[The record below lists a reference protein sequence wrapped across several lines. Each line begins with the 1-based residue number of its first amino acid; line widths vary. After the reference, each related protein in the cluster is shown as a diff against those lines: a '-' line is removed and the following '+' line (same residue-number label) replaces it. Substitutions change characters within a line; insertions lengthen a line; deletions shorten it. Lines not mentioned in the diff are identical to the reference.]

1 MLSTGSVLG
10 DFRIDDEIGRGGM
23 GVVYRAAQLSL
34 ERPVALKV
42 ISEALSDRE
51 GFRERFERESRL
63 AASLDH
69 PNIIPVYAAGEHD
82 GVLFIVMRYVD
93 GTDLRAL
100 LAAEGAFDPAR
111 AAGVIAQVASAL
123 DAAHERGLV
132 HRDVKPA
139 NILVA
144 ARGGGEHTY
153 LTDFGLTKRT
163 ASDSG
168 LTAAGEWVGTLD
180 YVAPEQL
187 RGESVDGR
195 ADVYALG
202 CVLYEL
208 LTGQVPFVRDDD
220 IAKLWAHIS
229 DPAPVAARARAR
241 TPRARSPPWSSA
253 AWRRTRTTASR
264 RRATWAARRW
274 LPSPA
279 SATPARAL
287 GWPPAAAADA
297 PGGAGWTRAGETAVL
312 PDEERTR
319 RFRAGASG
327 ATGGRRPA
335 RGMRGRAGGAA
346 ALAAAI
352 RLRSRPRSPAQ
363 PGSRRARSMREYTS
377 ATRPPGW
384 ASRATPPGS
393 RTRATARLPGSTSG
407 PGARGAPIHVGKNPR
422 AVGTGD
428 GSVWV
433 ANFGGGSVTRIDAE
447 SGRVVQT
454 IPVGLGP
461 IDVAV
466 GQHSVWVSTQEG
478 RVVQIDAR
486 SGRVV
491 DHDIGVKAEGALD
504 LGLGRLWI
512 ADRLDGTLRVYF
524 ISTGLLS
531 DAPLLLGDAPTD
543 IRVGPRYAWAAVAGE
558 GAIRRLPIASGGS
571 GERVIETGGR
581 PEVLAMSKTCSLGRG
596 HRARDRSTGSDRK
609 TGHPVGGPIK
619 VDEDPAGLAVGK
631 EAVWV
636 TSAVKDTVLR
646 VVPR

>member
-1 MLSTGSVLG
+1 VLSTGSVLG

-23 GVVYRAAQLSL
+23 GVVYRAAQISL

-42 ISEALSDRE
+42 ISESLSDRE

-100 LAAEGAFDPAR
+100 LATEGAFDPAR
-111 AAGVIAQVASAL
+111 AAGVVAQVASAL

-229 DPAPVAARARAR
+229 DPAPSPLELAPDTPRPLAAVTELCMQKDPDDRFQTAGDMGRAALAAVPGLGDTGARARM
-241 TPRARSPPWSSA
+241 A
-253 AWRRTRTTASR
+253 AGGR
-264 RRATWAARRW
+264 RRRM
-274 LPSPA
+274 
-279 SATPARAL
+279 
-287 GWPPAAAADA
+287 
-297 PGGAGWTRAGETAVL
+297 PGGEGWTRAGETAVL
-312 PDEERTR
+312 PEDEPGR
-319 RFRAGASG
+319 RFRA
-327 ATGGRRPA
+327 RRPA
-335 RGMRGRAGGAA
+335 LLAAGALLAACAIGLIALLASGDDSGPKQSSPAA
-346 ALAAAI
+346 ATGQPAGTVEDRI
-352 RLRSRPRSPAQ
+352 RVGDSPAGVGLEN
-363 PGSRRARSMREYTS
+363 GSAWVANEGDGTVTRVDLGTRRV
-377 ATRPPGW
+377 
-384 ASRATPPGS
+384 
-393 RTRATARLPGSTSG
+393 
-407 PGARGAPIHVGKNPR
+407 RGAPIRVGKNPR
-422 AVGTGD
+422 AVATAG

-433 ANFGGGSVTRIDAE
+433 ANFGGGSVTRIDAR

-454 IPVGLGP
+454 VPVGQGP
-461 IDVAV
+461 LDIAV
-466 GQHSVWVSTQEG
+466 GQTSVWVSTQEA
-478 RVVQIDAR
+478 RIVRIDAR
-486 SGRVV
+486 SGGVV
-491 DHDIGVKAEGALD
+491 EPDIGVKAVGALD
-504 LGLGRLWI
+504 LGRGRLWI
-512 ADRLDGTLRVYF
+512 ADRNDGTLRNYF
-524 ISTGLLS
+524 INSKLLS
-531 DAPLLLGDAPTD
+531 DALLLGDAPTD
-543 IRVGPRYAWAAVAGE
+543 IAVGPQYVWAAVADE
-558 GAIRRLPIASGGS
+558 GVIRRQALAGGAA
-571 GERVIETGGR
+571 GQRDIETGGR
-581 PEVLAMSKTCSLGRG
+581 PEVLTVS
-596 HRARDRSTGSDRK
+596 RAGVWVADSEREQLYLISRK
-609 TGHPVGGPIK
+609 TGRQVGAPIK
-619 VDEDPAGLAVGK
+619 VDEDPAGVAVGK
-631 EAVWV
+631 GSVWV
-636 TSAVKDTVLR
+636 TSAVGDRVQR

>member
-23 GVVYRAAQLSL
+23 GVVYRAAQISL

-100 LAAEGAFDPAR
+100 LAAEGAFEPAR
-111 AAGVIAQVASAL
+111 AAGVVAQVASAL

-187 RGESVDGR
+187 RGEAVDGR

-229 DPAPVAARARAR
+229 DPAPSPLELAPDTPRALAAVTERCMEKDPDDRFQTAGDMGRAALAAVPGLGDTGARARMAAGR
-241 TPRARSPPWSSA
+241 RS
-253 AWRRTRTTASR
+253 RLR
-264 RRATWAARRW
+264 
-274 LPSPA
+274 
-279 SATPARAL
+279 
-287 GWPPAAAADA
+287 
-297 PGGAGWTRAGETAVL
+297 GGPGWTRAGETAVL
-312 PDEERTR
+312 PEEPGR
-319 RFRAGASG
+319 RFRA
-327 ATGGRRPA
+327 RRPA
-335 RGMRGRAGGAA
+335 L
-346 ALAAAI
+346 LAAGALLAACAI
-352 RLRSRPRSPAQ
+352 GLAVLLLSGDDSSPKRSVAAGTSAEPAGTIDARIPVGDSPA
-363 PGSRRARSMREYTS
+363 GIGLENDSAWVANEGDGTVTRIGLSKRRV
-377 ATRPPGW
+377 
-384 ASRATPPGS
+384 
-393 RTRATARLPGSTSG
+393 
-407 PGARGAPIHVGKNPR
+407 RGKPIPVGKNPR
-422 AVGTGD
+422 AVATGG

-433 ANFGGGSVTRIDAE
+433 ANSGGGTVTRIDART
-447 SGRVVQT
+447 GRVRQT
-454 IPVGLGP
+454 IPVGGGP
-461 IDVAV
+461 IDIAV
-466 GQHSVWVSTQEG
+466 GQTSVWVSTQEG
-478 RVVQIDAR
+478 RVVRIDAG

-491 DHDIGVKAEGALD
+491 DPDIGVNAEGALD
-504 LGLGRLWI
+504 LGRGRLWI

-524 ISTGLLS
+524 VGTGRLS
-531 DAPLLLGDAPTD
+531 DAPLMIGDTPTD
-543 IRVGPRYAWAAVAGE
+543 IRVGRKYAWAAVAGE
-558 GAIRRLPIASGGS
+558 GAIRRIPLVSGAT
-571 GERVIETGGR
+571 GERAIETGGR
-581 PEVLAMSKTCSLGRG
+581 PEVLTMSRTAIWVADSERETLYRISRRTGRQLGRPI
-596 HRARDRSTGSDRK
+596 R
-609 TGHPVGGPIK
+609 VG
-619 VDEDPAGLAVGK
+619 EDPSGLAVGRH
-631 EAVWV
+631 AVWV
-636 TSAVKDTVLR
+636 TSAVMDRVLS

>member
-23 GVVYRAAQLSL
+23 GVVYRATQVSL
-34 ERPVALKV
+34 ARPVALKV

-82 GVLFIVMRYVD
+82 GVLFIAMRYVD

-100 LAAEGAFDPAR
+100 LSAEGAFDPAR
-111 AAGVIAQVASAL
+111 ASGVIAQVASAL

-139 NILVA
+139 NVLVA

-229 DPAPVAARARAR
+229 DPAPSALEQAPDTPRPLAAVAARSMEKDPGDRFQTAGDMGRAALAAVPGLGDTGQRAR
-241 TPRARSPPWSSA
+241 MA
-253 AWRRTRTTASR
+253 AGR
-264 RRATWAARRW
+264 RRRM
-274 LPSPA
+274 
-279 SATPARAL
+279 
-287 GWPPAAAADA
+287 
-297 PGGAGWTRAGETAVL
+297 PGGDGWTRAGETAVL
-312 PDEERTR
+312 PDERRSRFRARRPALLAAAALLAACAAGLAILLLSGGDSEPETAGGAGTGSQPAGTVEERIRVGDSPAGVGLEGDSAWIANEGDGTVTRIKLRTR
-319 RFRAGASG
+319 R
-327 ATGGRRPA
+327 PV
-335 RGMRGRAGGAA
+335 
-346 ALAAAI
+346 
-352 RLRSRPRSPAQ
+352 
-363 PGSRRARSMREYTS
+363 
-377 ATRPPGW
+377 
-384 ASRATPPGS
+384 
-393 RTRATARLPGSTSG
+393 
-407 PGARGAPIHVGKNPR
+407 GAPIPVGKNPR
-422 AVGTGD
+422 AVGTGA

-433 ANFGGGSVTRIDAE
+433 ANFGGGSVTRIDAR
-447 SGRVVQT
+447 SGRVVQR

-466 GQHSVWVSTQEG
+466 GRTSVWVSTQAS

-491 DHDIGVKAEGALD
+491 DSDIGVKAEGALD

-531 DAPLLLGDAPTD
+531 AAPLLLGDAPTD
-543 IRVGPRYAWAAVAGE
+543 IRVGPQYVWAAVAGE
-558 GAIRRLPIASGGS
+558 GAIRRLPLASGGG

-581 PEVLAMSKTCSLGRG
+581 PEVLAMSKSAVWVADTERETVYRINRKSGRP
-596 HRARDRSTGSDRK
+596 D
-609 TGHPVGGPIK
+609 GGPIK
-619 VDEDPAGLAVGK
+619 VDEDPAGVAVGK

>member
-100 LAAEGAFDPAR
+100 LVAEGALDPAR
-111 AAGVIAQVASAL
+111 AAGVVAQVASAL

-208 LTGQVPFVRDDD
+208 LTGRVPFVRDDD

-229 DPAPVAARARAR
+229 DPAPSPLELAPDTPRALAAVVERCMEKDPDDRFQTAGDMGRAALAAVPGLGDTGARAR
-241 TPRARSPPWSSA
+241 RAAGRRRRSPGDP
-253 AWRRTRTTASR
+253 
-264 RRATWAARRW
+264 
-274 LPSPA
+274 
-279 SATPARAL
+279 
-287 GWPPAAAADA
+287 
-297 PGGAGWTRAGETAVL
+297 GWTRAGETAVL
-312 PDEERTR
+312 PDDERTR
-319 RFRAGASG
+319 RFRAGRPALLAAAALLAACAVGLAVLLLSGGDSNPEPASAPG
-327 ATGGRRPA
+327 ATGQPAGTVDARVRVGDSPSGVGLEGDSAWVANEGDGTVTRINLRTRRP
-335 RGMRGRAGGAA
+335 
-346 ALAAAI
+346 
-352 RLRSRPRSPAQ
+352 
-363 PGSRRARSMREYTS
+363 RR
-377 ATRPPGW
+377 
-384 ASRATPPGS
+384 
-393 RTRATARLPGSTSG
+393 
-407 PGARGAPIHVGKNPR
+407 APIHVGKNPR
-422 AVGTGD
+422 AVGTGG

-433 ANFGGGSVTRIDAE
+433 ANFGGGSVTRIDAR

-466 GQHSVWVSTQEG
+466 GQSSVWVSTQAG

-491 DHDIGVKAEGALD
+491 DSDIGVKAEGALD

-558 GAIRRLPIASGGS
+558 GAIRRLPIASGGG

-581 PEVLAMSKTCSLGRG
+581 PEVLAMSKSAVWVADTERETVY
-596 HRARDRSTGSDRK
+596 RIDRK
-609 TGHPVGGPIK
+609 SGHPVGGPIK

>member
-1 MLSTGSVLG
+1 VLSTGSVLG
-10 DFRIDDEIGRGGM
+10 DFRIDEEIGRGGM
-23 GVVYRAAQLSL
+23 GIVYRAAQISL

-42 ISEALSDRE
+42 ISESLSDRE

-69 PNIIPVYAAGEHD
+69 PNVIPVYAAGEQD

-100 LAAEGAFDPAR
+100 LTAEGAFDPAR
-111 AAGVIAQVASAL
+111 AAGVVAQVASAL

-208 LTGQVPFVRDDD
+208 LTGEVPFVRDDD

-229 DPAPVAARARAR
+229 DPAPSPLELAPDTPRPLAAVAVRCMQKDPDDRFRTAGDMGRAALAAVPGLGDTGARARM
-241 TPRARSPPWSSA
+241 A
-253 AWRRTRTTASR
+253 AGR
-264 RRATWAARRW
+264 RRRLTGRE
-274 LPSPA
+274 
-279 SATPARAL
+279 
-287 GWPPAAAADA
+287 
-297 PGGAGWTRAGETAVL
+297 GWTRAGETAVL
-312 PDEERTR
+312 PDEEPGR
-319 RFRAGASG
+319 RFRARRPALVAGLLLLAACAIALVALLASGDDSSPKRASAAG
-327 ATGGRRPA
+327 ATGAPA
-335 RGMRGRAGGAA
+335 GVVKER
-346 ALAAAI
+346 I
-352 RLRSRPRSPAQ
+352 RVGDSPA
-363 PGSRRARSMREYTS
+363 GVGLEGDSAWVANEGDGTVTRVDLSTRRV
-377 ATRPPGW
+377 
-384 ASRATPPGS
+384 
-393 RTRATARLPGSTSG
+393 
-407 PGARGAPIHVGKNPR
+407 RGAPIRVGKNPR
-422 AVGTGD
+422 AVATGG

-433 ANFGGGSVTRIDAE
+433 ANFGGGSVSRIDAR
-447 SGRVVQT
+447 SSRVVQT

-461 IDVAV
+461 IDIAV
-466 GQHSVWVSTQEG
+466 GQTSVWVSTEDA
-478 RVVQIDAR
+478 RVVRIDAR
-486 SGRVV
+486 SGRVI
-491 DHDIGVKAEGALD
+491 DSDIGVKAEGALD

-524 ISTGLLS
+524 IDTGILS
-531 DAPLLLGDAPTD
+531 DALLLGDAPTD
-543 IRVGPRYAWAAVAGE
+543 IAVGPRFAWAAVAGE
-558 GAIRRLPIASGGS
+558 GVIRRQPLGGGAA
-571 GERVIETGGR
+571 GERAIETGGR
-581 PEVLAMSKTCSLGRG
+581 PEVLAVSKSGVWAADAERERLYRISRTTGRQ
-596 HRARDRSTGSDRK
+596 
-609 TGHPVGGPIK
+609 VGGP
-619 VDEDPAGLAVGK
+619 VRVAEDPAGLAVGR

-636 TSAVKDTVLR
+636 TSAVTDRVLR

>member
-23 GVVYRAAQLSL
+23 GVVYRATQVSL
-34 ERPVALKV
+34 GRPVALKV

-82 GVLFIVMRYVD
+82 GVLFIAMRFVD

-100 LAAEGAFDPAR
+100 LVGEGAFDPAR
-111 AAGVIAQVASAL
+111 AAGVVAQVASAL

-163 ASDSG
+163 TSDSG

-208 LTGQVPFVRDDD
+208 LTGEVPFVRDDD

-229 DPAPVAARARAR
+229 DPPPSALESAPDTPRPLAAVATRCMQKDPEERFQTAGDMGRAALAAVPGLADTGQRARM
-241 TPRARSPPWSSA
+241 A
-253 AWRRTRTTASR
+253 AGR
-264 RRATWAARRW
+264 RRRM
-274 LPSPA
+274 
-279 SATPARAL
+279 
-287 GWPPAAAADA
+287 
-297 PGGAGWTRAGETAVL
+297 PGGDGWTRAGETAVL
-312 PDEERTR
+312 PDEHRSRFRARRPALLAAAALLAACAVGLAVLLMSDSDSDPGTTPTAAAASEPAGTVQDRIRVGDSPVGVGLEGDSAWVANEGDGTVTRIDLRTR
-319 RFRAGASG
+319 RR
-327 ATGGRRPA
+327 
-335 RGMRGRAGGAA
+335 
-346 ALAAAI
+346 
-352 RLRSRPRSPAQ
+352 
-363 PGSRRARSMREYTS
+363 
-377 ATRPPGW
+377 
-384 ASRATPPGS
+384 
-393 RTRATARLPGSTSG
+393 
-407 PGARGAPIHVGKNPR
+407 RGAPIPVGKNPR
-422 AVGTGD
+422 AVGTGA
-428 GSVWV
+428 GRVWV
-433 ANFGGGSVTRIDAE
+433 ANFGGGSVTRIDAR
-447 SGRVVQT
+447 SGRAVQT

-461 IDVAV
+461 VDVAV
-466 GQHSVWVSTQEG
+466 GRSSVWVSTQAG

-486 SGRVV
+486 SGRVI
-491 DHDIGVKAEGALD
+491 DPDIGVKAEGALD

-524 ISTGLLS
+524 ISTGILS
-531 DAPLLLGDAPTD
+531 AAPLLIGDAPTD

-558 GAIRRLPIASGGS
+558 GAIRRLPIASGGT

-581 PEVLAMSKTCSLGRG
+581 PEVLAMSKSSVWVADSERETVYRLGRKSG
-596 HRARDRSTGSDRK
+596 RLD
-609 TGHPVGGPIK
+609 GGPVQ
-619 VDEDPAGLAVGK
+619 VDEDPAGVAVGK

-636 TSAVKDTVLR
+636 TSAVKDEVLR

>member
-23 GVVYRAAQLSL
+23 GVVYRASQISL
-34 ERPVALKV
+34 GRPVALKV

-69 PNIIPVYAAGEHD
+69 PNIIPVYAAGEQD
-82 GVLFIVMRYVD
+82 GVLFIVMRFVD
-93 GTDLRAL
+93 GRDLRAL

-111 AAGVIAQVASAL
+111 AAGVVAQVASAL
-123 DAAHERGLV
+123 DAARERGLV

-187 RGESVDGR
+187 RGEQVDGR

-229 DPAPVAARARAR
+229 DPAPSPLVQAPDTPRPLAAVTERCMEKDPDDRFQTAGDMARAALAAVPGLGDTGARARMAAGR
-241 TPRARSPPWSSA
+241 RGRAR
-253 AWRRTRTTASR
+253 
-264 RRATWAARRW
+264 
-274 LPSPA
+274 
-279 SATPARAL
+279 
-287 GWPPAAAADA
+287 
-297 PGGAGWTRAGETAVL
+297 GGAWTRAGETAVL
-312 PDEERTR
+312 PEEEPER
-319 RFRAGASG
+319 RFRA
-327 ATGGRRPA
+327 RRPA
-335 RGMRGRAGGAA
+335 LLAAA
-346 ALAAAI
+346 ALLAACAVG
-352 RLRSRPRSPAQ
+352 LAVLLLSGDDSNPAQ
-363 PGSRRARSMREYTS
+363 TAAGTGAPAGTIDARIRVGDSPSGVALEGNSVWVANEGAGTI
-377 ATRPPGW
+377 TRIDL
-384 ASRATPPGS
+384 
-393 RTRATARLPGSTSG
+393 RTRRV
-407 PGARGAPIHVGKNPR
+407 RGAPIRVGKNPR
-422 AVGTGD
+422 AVATAG

-433 ANFGGGSVTRIDAE
+433 ANFGGRSVTRIDAR

-454 IPVGLGP
+454 VPVGLGP
-461 IDVAV
+461 TDIAV
-466 GQHSVWVSTQEG
+466 GQTSVWVSTQEA
-478 RVVQIDAR
+478 RVVRIDAR

-491 DHDIGVKAEGALD
+491 DQDIGVKAEGALD
-504 LGLGRLWI
+504 LGRGRLWI
-512 ADRLDGTLRVYF
+512 ADRTTGTLRGYF
-524 ISTGLLS
+524 IATGIQS
-531 DAPLLLGDAPTD
+531 DVILLGDEPTD
-543 IRVGPRYAWAAVAGE
+543 IAVGSRYVWAAVAGE
-558 GAIRRLPIASGGS
+558 GVIRRAPIAGAAG
-571 GERVIETGGR
+571 RRDIDTGGR
-581 PEVLAMSKTCSLGRG
+581 PEVLGVSKSSVWVADTEREQLYLIS
-596 HRARDRSTGSDRK
+596 RK
-609 TGHPVGGPIK
+609 TGGKVGGPISI
-619 VDEDPAGLAVGK
+619 DEDPAGIAVGK
-631 EAVWV
+631 GAVWV
-636 TSAVKDTVLR
+636 TSAVTDRVLR

>member
-1 MLSTGSVLG
+1 VLSTGSVLG

-23 GVVYRAAQLSL
+23 GVVYRATQVSL
-34 ERPVALKV
+34 GRPVALKV

-82 GVLFIVMRYVD
+82 GVLFIAMRYVD

-100 LAAEGAFDPAR
+100 LSAEGAFDPPR
-111 AAGVIAQVASAL
+111 AAGVVAQVASAL

-139 NILVA
+139 NVLVA

-208 LTGQVPFVRDDD
+208 LTGQVPFARDDD

-229 DPAPVAARARAR
+229 DPAPSALELAPDTPSPLAAVAACSMEKDPRDRFQTAGDMGRAALAAVPGLGDTGQRARM
-241 TPRARSPPWSSA
+241 A
-253 AWRRTRTTASR
+253 AGR
-264 RRATWAARRW
+264 RR
-274 LPSPA
+274 
-279 SATPARAL
+279 
-287 GWPPAAAADA
+287 GV
-297 PGGAGWTRAGETAVL
+297 PGGDGWTRAGETAVL
-312 PDEERTR
+312 PDERR
-319 RFRAGASG
+319 SRFRA
-327 ATGGRRPA
+327 RRPA
-335 RGMRGRAGGAA
+335 LLAAAALLAACAAGLAVLLLSGGESEPETAGGASA
-346 ALAAAI
+346 GRQPAGFVTDRI
-352 RLRSRPRSPAQ
+352 RVGDSPA
-363 PGSRRARSMREYTS
+363 GVGLEGDSAWIANEGDATVTRVDLSTRRAR
-377 ATRPPGW
+377 RP
-384 ASRATPPGS
+384 A
-393 RTRATARLPGSTSG
+393 
-407 PGARGAPIHVGKNPR
+407 IHVGKNPT
-422 AVGTGD
+422 AVGTGA

-433 ANFGGGSVTRIDAE
+433 ANSGGGSVTRIDAR
-447 SGRVVQT
+447 SGRVLQT
-454 IPVGLGP
+454 IPVGGGP
-461 IDVAV
+461 IDIAV
-466 GQHSVWVSTQEG
+466 GVTSVWVSTQDA
-478 RVVQIDAR
+478 RVVKIDAR
-486 SGRVV
+486 SGQVI
-491 DHDIGVKAEGALD
+491 DPDIGIKAEGALD

-524 ISTGLLS
+524 ISTGRLS

-543 IRVGPRYAWAAVAGE
+543 IRVGPHYAWSAVAGD
-558 GAIRRLPIASGGS
+558 GVIRRLSIASGGAGS
-571 GERVIETGGR
+571 RVIRTGGR
-581 PEVLAMSKTCSLGRG
+581 PEVIAMSRSSVWVADTEGESLYRI
-596 HRARDRSTGSDRK
+596 DRK
-609 TGHPVGGPIK
+609 SGRQDGGPVK
-619 VDEDPAGLAVGK
+619 VDEDPTGVAVGK
-631 EAVWV
+631 AAAWV
-636 TSAVKDTVLR
+636 TSAGTDRVLR